1 MKNKELLGNILA
13 FLTIIMWDFT
23 YIVGK
28 KLFEVLDPIQVI
40 FLRFLLATILFS
52 IINIKEYH
60 RKEANKEMLFI
71 LIGFI
76 LSFYF
81 IFENT
86 GLKITHASNVGF
98 IVALLPIISAIIAHF
113 FTHDEKITESLI
125 IGFIVSLIGV
135 IIIIFSEGMQP
146 RIVGDLFVLIAMVS
160 WSIYSLILK
169 KADFSKYSMFYISKK
184 SFMYTTI
191 FIGIFMFIV
200 NKQDIPINKI
210 NIDAYAGLFYLVVFA
225 TCLGFIFWERAISY
239 IGIVKTS
246 NILYISPINTMIM
259 SYVFLGEQI
268 TLRKVIGGVI
278 TIIGIYIAKRYSN
291 NKNKE
296 DR

>member
-125 IGFIVSLIGV
+125 IGLIVSLIGV